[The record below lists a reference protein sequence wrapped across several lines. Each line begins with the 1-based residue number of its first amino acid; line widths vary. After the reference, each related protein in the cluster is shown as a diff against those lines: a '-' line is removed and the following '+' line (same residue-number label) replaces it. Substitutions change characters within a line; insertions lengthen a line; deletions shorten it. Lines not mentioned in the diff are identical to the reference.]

1 MGHQYPFWLKNRA
14 DAAESSAMSSSQQ
27 LEQCREKLR
36 HVTCPKCGHTFN
48 VGEVGQS
55 QPSKAQPSTACG
67 LPGTDL

>member
-48 VGEVGQS
+48 AE
-55 QPSKAQPSTACG
+55 K
-67 LPGTDL
+67 